1 MTSDN
6 HDEGRGG
13 GYDQDHE
20 TDGRDADDVGEV
32 GDAGP
37 FPGDD
42 DLLQELRTIVGRI
55 DPTPPELVAAARSGF
70 IWRTID
76 AELAQLTSDS
86 VLDADR
92 MAAVR
97 GVAAPELLT
106 FESAGLTVEVE
117 TAAGPDGV
125 RLLGQ
130 LVPARAGSVEVRHGG
145 GSVTVDVD
153 DMGRFTAAGL
163 EPGPVSLSC
172 RTVVGGLRVDT
183 DWFLVR

>member
-6 HDEGRGG
+6 RDEGR
-13 GYDQDHE
+13 
-20 TDGRDADDVGEV
+20 ANP
-32 GDAGP
+32 GDRGP
-37 FPGDD
+37 FEPSQGDLGEEG
-42 DLLQELRTIVGRI
+42 LLRELRAIVSRI
-55 DPTPPELVAAARSGF
+55 DPTPPEMVAAAKSGF
-70 IWRTID
+70 IWRTLD

-106 FESAGLTVEVE
+106 FEAAGLTVEVE

-130 LVPARAGSVEVRHGG
+130 LVPPQAGSVEVRHTGG
-145 GSVTVDVD
+145 TVTVDAD

-163 EPGPVSLSC
+163 QAGPVSLSC
-172 RTVVGGLRVDT
+172 RTAADGLHVAT